1 MVRRRRVGWISPLIV
16 FGFGELIR
24 LSTSLRCC
32 RKSEELGRRRRR
44 RIMSQTFGRNQT
56 KIRMEMIPTVA
67 TKMTTVII

>member
-1 MVRRRRVGWISPLIV
+1 MAPLIV

-44 RIMSQTFGRNQT
+44 RIMSQTFGGNQT
-56 KIRMEMIPTVA
+56 KIRMEVIPTVA
-67 TKMTTVII
+67 TKMTTVMT